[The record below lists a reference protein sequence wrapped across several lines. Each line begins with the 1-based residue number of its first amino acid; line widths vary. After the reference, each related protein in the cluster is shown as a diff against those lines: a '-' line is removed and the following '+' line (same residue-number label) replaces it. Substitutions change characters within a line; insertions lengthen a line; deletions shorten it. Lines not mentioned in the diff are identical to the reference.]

1 MRVVIRAELEV
12 ESEDCVNDLLE
23 ELNKHPQLDDRL
35 SDGSVRKFSIEVD
48 REISFGN
55 S

>member
-23 ELNKHPQLDDRL
+23 ELNKHPQLEARL